1 MKRFLLTLIICFAAV
16 LPLIA
21 QAQDDPVIKA
31 NQMIEVRGAE
41 GKIWVFPQ
49 AVSGP
54 KGPVIKFAV
63 FGITAIPEVIVVTN
77 DVASPA
83 ALTTM
88 DFRPGD
94 KFFGWIDVPQE
105 AITEIW
111 INGYQIPWENNQALN
126 DAG

>member
-1 MKRFLLTLIICFAAV
+1 MKRFLLTLIIGFAAA

-21 QAQDDPVIKA
+21 QAQDDPEMKA

-41 GKIWVFPQ
+41 GKILVFPQ

-63 FGITAIPEVIVVTN
+63 FGITAIPEVIVVTS
-77 DVASPA
+77 DTAFPA
-83 ALTTM
+83 AVTTI

-111 INGYQIPWENNQALN
+111 INGYQIPWGSNQALN